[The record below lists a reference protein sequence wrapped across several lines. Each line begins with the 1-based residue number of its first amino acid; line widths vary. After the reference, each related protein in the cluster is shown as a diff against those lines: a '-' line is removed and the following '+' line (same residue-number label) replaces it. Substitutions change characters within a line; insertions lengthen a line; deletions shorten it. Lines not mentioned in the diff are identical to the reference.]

1 VLLADELKVD
11 EVDTKLKAFVLSTS
25 PDLLIHYTGVSGSI
39 EIVTNSGTEFID
51 QSPMPVANFSL
62 ANLSAGDFVA
72 IEGVEVAGKV
82 IAGRIERRDSTI
94 PDDSELD
101 GQADSF
107 VPNTSITVLGISFMV
122 DNGTLTQYMDVS
134 GNTSALLFFGNLK
147 MGDRVEIKDKDPADG
162 FADEVKLD
170 D

>member
-1 VLLADELKVD
+1 
-11 EVDTKLKAFVLSTS
+11 
-25 PDLLIHYTGVSGSI
+25 
-39 EIVTNSGTEFID
+39 
-51 QSPMPVANFSL
+51 
-62 ANLSAGDFVA
+62 
-72 IEGVEVAGKV
+72 
-82 IAGRIERRDSTI
+82 
-94 PDDSELD
+94 
-101 GQADSF
+101 
-107 VPNTSITVLGISFMV
+107 MV